1 MSDHPT
7 LSMHESELADYH
19 PDTAAPSTINNRGDL
34 ELAFAHAMYGSHVDS
49 GTPIGLE
56 VVNTIGR
63 ELVAPYVDALLRTPG
78 LHITYAP
85 GQP

>member
-7 LSMHESELADYH
+7 ATFHESELADYH
-19 PDTAAPSTINNRGDL
+19 AGTTGPRTVNNRDDL
-34 ELAFAHAMYGSHVDS
+34 ELAFAHAMYGTSMSSDN
-49 GTPIGLE
+49 PIGLE

-63 ELVAPYVDALLRTPG
+63 KLVAPYVDALLTVPG

-85 GQP
+85 GKP